1 MESDDRLPED
11 IIGQLLENPNIRD
24 VMLVQKS

>member
-11 IIGQLLENPNIRD
+11 IIGHLLENPNIRD